1 MQTYKAFLK
10 IALKNYPSVLIYFV
24 IFAIISVLS
33 TSQGKKEAETRY
45 KDQEISFTVFNRD
58 GSELGE
64 AVKDYLDVQ
73 NVFVDVE
80 DDEEAIRLALYYRN
94 IYYALIIPEG
104 FQETIAAGGD
114 MELMNYKVTDTSVG
128 YYMDNY
134 VESYMQVLKSFIAAG
149 YDVNMAAAKASEVL
163 ADSVKVS
170 LVSDVATEG
179 INGNPISSGLI
190 SDSKPAFYYFYQY
203 IPYIFLAIIITGMG
217 PILVTFGAK
226 DVRKRINVSAQTFKS
241 YGFQMFLGIITFGGV
256 VLAVFNL
263 LAIILY
269 GGSASPVQIICYIIL
284 TSCFA
289 LVCLGITYMSG
300 FLFEKTDSVG
310 LVSNVVSLG
319 FSFLGGVF
327 VPLELLGS
335 TIKNIAGFTP
345 TYWYIQENDVI
356 LGVEKWS
363 DLNVGEFA
371 KDCGILIMFALAFF
385 CIGLAVLR
393 YKRED

>member
-345 TYWYIQENDVI
+345 TYWYIQANDVI